1 MTFCGG
7 NATFQFLKKSGS
19 FSDNESMNPT
29 VLWLLLGA
37 GLCLVEFILPTA
49 FIAFVMGLS
58 AFLVAIVAHLL
69 PVSLQVLLWVVFSIA
84 LVFFSRRLVNRR
96 AAFKLDASEA
106 ETLTE
111 IRPGQVGRVCYEG
124 NSWAARCESSQ
135 FEIPAGVRVYVV
147 GRKGTTLLVMPE
159 DI

>member
-84 LVFFSRRLVNRR
+84 LVFSPFGESPCGIQ
-96 AAFKLDASEA
+96 A
-106 ETLTE
+106 
-111 IRPGQVGRVCYEG
+111 G
-124 NSWAARCESSQ
+124 CE
-135 FEIPAGVRVYVV
+135 
-147 GRKGTTLLVMPE
+147 
-159 DI
+159 